1 MEFVDEPGGLD
12 FIDESEAETEDT
24 FIDDGVKELAV
35 DDEPED
41 IDVENSK
48 VIDTVPEEL
57 LNYEELADKLNDSF
71 ETDLPEKE
79 ILDTEKLKEI
89 NEQKAKAKA
98 EDKTAAKKSPAKKT
112 TKKKTTTKKTTKK
125 K

>member
-112 TKKKTTTKKTTKK
+112 SKKKTTTKKTTKK

>member
-1 MEFVDEPGGLD
+1 MNFVPGGMEFVDEPGGLD

-71 ETDLPEKE
+71 ATDLPEKE

-98 EDKTAAKKSPAKKT
+98 EDKTAA
-112 TKKKTTTKKTTKK
+112 TKKK
-125 K
+125 